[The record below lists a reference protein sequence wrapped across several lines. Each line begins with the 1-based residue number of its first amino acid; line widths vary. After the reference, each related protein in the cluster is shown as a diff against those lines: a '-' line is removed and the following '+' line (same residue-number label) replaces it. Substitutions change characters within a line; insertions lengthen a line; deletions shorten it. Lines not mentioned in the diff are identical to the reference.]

1 MKGGEPAMVGVD
13 WGSSRLRAYL
23 LNGEGGVLD
32 EIEDGEGVFAGRTD
46 FERIFGQVCGGW
58 LSRTPGIPVLM
69 AGMVGSRQ
77 GWVETEYVPCP
88 VSLPSLGRRIARMP
102 TADGDSLY
110 IVPGVSNVGPSGLP
124 DVIRGEE
131 TQLFGSVG
139 EQESDDLIACFPG
152 THCKWTQVERGH
164 IVRFSTFMTGEL
176 FSALSECTS
185 LAPFLNA
192 NEDSLD
198 EAAFLEG
205 VALSRRGG
213 GLSHQAFSIRS
224 RPLVERRPCVAGSSR
239 LSGLLIGAELE
250 AGLKL
255 YPGIQKIVIVGAE
268 ELGARYRLA
277 FAEQGV
283 DAQLI
288 TGQQAFVSGAWRL
301 ATVSGILASNSP
313 FRATRP

>member
-1 MKGGEPAMVGVD
+1 MVGVD
-13 WGSSRLRAYL
+13 WGSSQLRAYL
-23 LNGEGGVLD
+23 LNGEGDVLD
-32 EIEDGEGVFAGRTD
+32 ALEDGEGVFAGRTD
-46 FERIFGQVCGGW
+46 FKRVFRQTCGGW

-77 GWVETEYVPCP
+77 GWMETEYVPCP
-88 VSLPSLGRRIARMP
+88 VSLPSLGERIVQMP
-102 TADGDSLY
+102 TVDGSSLY
-110 IVPGVSNVGPSGLP
+110 VVPGVSNVGPSGLP

-131 TQLFGSVG
+131 TQLFGSISRQG
-139 EQESDDLIACFPG
+139 GDDLIACFPG
-152 THCKWTQVERGH
+152 THCKWAQVERGR

-176 FSALSECTS
+176 FSALSECAS

-205 VALSRRGG
+205 IALSRRDG

-224 RPLVERRPCVAGSSR
+224 RPLVEGRPNIAGASR
-239 LSGLLIGAELE
+239 LSGLLVGAELE

-255 YPGIQKIVIVGAE
+255 HPGVRKIAVVGSD

-277 FAEQGV
+277 FAEHGV
-283 DAQLI
+283 DAWLI

-301 ATVSGILASNSP
+301 AAASGILAANGP
-313 FRATRP
+313 GD

>member
-1 MKGGEPAMVGVD
+1 MKGSEPAMVGVD
-13 WGSSRLRAYL
+13 WGASRLRAYL
-23 LNGEGGVLD
+23 LDGDGDVLD
-32 EIEDGEGVFAGRTD
+32 ALEAGEGVFAGRTD
-46 FERIFGQVCGGW
+46 FEQIFRQVCGGW
-58 LSRTPGIPVLM
+58 LSRTHGIPVLM

-77 GWVETEYVPCP
+77 GWMETEYVPCP
-88 VSLPSLGRRIARMP
+88 VSLPSLGGRIVQMP
-102 TADGDSLY
+102 AADGSSLY
-110 IVPGVSNVGPSGLP
+110 VVPGISNIGPSGLP

-131 TQLFGSVG
+131 TQLFGSVSQ
-139 EQESDDLIACFPG
+139 QESDDLIACFPG
-152 THCKWTQVERGH
+152 THCKWAQVERNH

-176 FSALSECTS
+176 FAALSECAS

-192 NEDSLD
+192 NEDCLD

-224 RPLVERRPCVAGSSR
+224 GPLVERRPCVAGSSR

-250 AGLKL
+250 AGLRL
-255 YPGIQKIVIVGAE
+255 YPGVQKIAIVGTD

-277 FAEQGV
+277 FAENGV
-283 DAQLI
+283 DARLI

-301 ATVSGILASNSP
+301 ATMSGILA
-313 FRATRP
+313 

>member
-23 LNGEGGVLD
+23 LNGEGEVLAAL
-32 EIEDGEGVFAGRTD
+32 ENDGEGVFAGRTD
-46 FERIFGQVCGGW
+46 FERVFRQACGGW

-77 GWVETEYVPCP
+77 GWMETEYVPCP
-88 VSLPSLGRRIARMP
+88 VSLPNLGGRIARMP
-102 TADGDSLY
+102 TAGGRSLY
-110 IVPGVSNVGPSGLP
+110 VVPGISNVGPSGLP

-131 TQLFGSVG
+131 TQLFGSISQQG
-139 EQESDDLIACFPG
+139 SDGLIACFPG
-152 THCKWTQVERGH
+152 THCKWAQVERGC

-176 FSALSECTS
+176 FSALSECAS

-205 VALSRRGG
+205 LALSRRGG
-213 GLSHQAFSIRS
+213 GLPHQAFSIRS

-239 LSGLLIGAELE
+239 LSGLLVGAELE

-255 YPGIQKIVIVGAE
+255 YPGVRKIAIVGTE

-277 FAEQGV
+277 FAEHGV
-283 DAQLI
+283 DARLI
-288 TGQQAFVSGAWRL
+288 AGQQAFVSGAWRL
-301 ATVSGILASNSP
+301 AAASGILA
-313 FRATRP
+313 